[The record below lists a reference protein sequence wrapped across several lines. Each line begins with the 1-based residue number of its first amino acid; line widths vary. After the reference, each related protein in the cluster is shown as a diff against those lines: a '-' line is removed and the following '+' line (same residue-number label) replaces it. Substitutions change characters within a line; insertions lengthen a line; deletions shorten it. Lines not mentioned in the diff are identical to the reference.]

1 MLNFLAQNYLWLLL
15 GVALVALLVF
25 SVRLGRQERTWQG
38 RLLAPFNWYSRNLA
52 ARRLTINILGAAL
65 ILWGVHAFTAWVT
78 PALRPSELFTP
89 PVVGPQPVRVA
100 EVKAGALDELATY
113 TGTVRPWED
122 DVIYARV
129 DGWVDKLNVYPGD
142 AVHIGEVLATLD
154 LSALQPQRKKAQ
166 AQVTF
171 WRAEYGRDQ
180 KLYETGAI
188 SASHFDAT
196 RMRYEAAQA
205 ALQQIT
211 TDIGYATLR
220 APFDGQIAMRHVYPG
235 DYVHKG
241 EKVVKVDDL
250 NRVRIQFNVSESD
263 LEWVLPGTVVY
274 LRFPQLDEAPFRQ
287 RFPKRFVSEPD
298 GGGDA
303 LKAHVAAVF
312 PMENPMTRT
321 AIVEVHLDNPSH
333 VLQENT
339 YVVGDLVRRSVV
351 KGTLVP
357 TSALTTEPD
366 GKQVVFV
373 VPPLSEQGAVE
384 ARTVTIGLRG
394 SEKVQILKGVKAGEL
409 VVVEG
414 NRELVD
420 GQTVDV
426 LNLHQVT
433 GL

>member
-1 MLNFLAQNYLWLLL
+1 MLTFLAHNSLWLLL
-15 GVALVALLVF
+15 GVALVALLLF

-38 RLLAPFNWYSRNLA
+38 RLLAPLNWYSRDLA
-52 ARRLTINILGAAL
+52 ARRLTVNVLGAAL

-78 PALRPSELFTP
+78 PALRPSQLFTP

-100 EVKAGALDELATY
+100 EAKAGALDELATY

-142 AVHIGEVLATLD
+142 AVHTGEVLATLD
-154 LSALQPQRKKAQ
+154 LSALRPQREKAQ

-196 RMRYEAAQA
+196 QMRYQAAQA

-220 APFDGQIAMRHVYPG
+220 SPFDGVIAMRHVYPG

-250 NRVRIQFNVSESD
+250 NRVRIQFDVSESD
-263 LEWVLPGTVVY
+263 LEWVHPGSAVY
-274 LRFPQLDEAPFRQ
+274 LRFPQLDEAAFRE
-287 RFPKRFVSEPD
+287 RFPKRFVEEPD
-298 GGGDA
+298 GGGA
-303 LKAHVAAVF
+303 LEARVAAVF

-321 AIVEVHLDNPSH
+321 AIVEVRLDNPAR

-339 YVVGDLVRRSVV
+339 YVVGDLVRRSIA

-357 TSALTTEPD
+357 TAALTTEPN

-373 VPPLSEQGAVE
+373 VPPLSDQGAVE
-384 ARTVTIGLRG
+384 ARTVTVGLRG
-394 SEKVQILKGVKAGEL
+394 PEEVQILKGVNAGEL

-426 LNLHQVT
+426 LNLSQVT
-433 GL
+433 GQ